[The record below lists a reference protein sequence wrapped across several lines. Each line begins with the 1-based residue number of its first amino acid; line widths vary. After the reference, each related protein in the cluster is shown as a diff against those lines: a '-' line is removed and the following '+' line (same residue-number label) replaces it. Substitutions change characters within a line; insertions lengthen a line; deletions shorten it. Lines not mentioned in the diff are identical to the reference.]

1 MNRSEKL
8 LACRPSIN
16 IDDAK
21 KSRPEEDFQN
31 RVLRPIL
38 KFQNDLFLKM
48 FKQVCESYKISFES
62 LTKPEQEG
70 HIERLFQKDAKL
82 KALFIGVVISLLTID
97 EYELYAAQ
105 QNHFN
110 KRIIQMLME
119 RLKDQT
125 AKRQCKY

>member
-21 KSRPEEDFQN
+21 KSSPEEDFQN

-38 KFQNDLFLKM
+38 KFQNDLFLRM
-48 FKQVCESYKISFES
+48 FIRMCERYKINFEA
-62 LTKPEQEG
+62 LTNQEQEA
-70 HIERLFQKDAKL
+70 HMDRLFQKDVKF
-82 KALFIGVVISLLTID
+82 KALFTGAVISLFTVE
-97 EYELYAAQ
+97 EYEVYAAQ

-110 KRIIQMLME
+110 KRITQMLME
-119 RLKDQT
+119 RLKDQMM
-125 AKRQCKY
+125 

>member
-38 KFQNDLFLKM
+38 KFQNDLFLQM
-48 FKQVCESYKISFES
+48 FVRTCERYKINFEA
-62 LTKPEQEG
+62 LTKQEQEI
-70 HIERLFQKDAKL
+70 HIEGLFHKQPKL
-82 KALFIGVVISLLTID
+82 KALFIGVVISLFTID
-97 EYELYAAQ
+97 EYEVYAAQ

-110 KRIIQMLME
+110 KRITQMLME
-119 RLKDQT
+119 RLKDQMM
-125 AKRQCKY
+125 